1 VKKLIAIITAALVP
15 VFALAIRSD
24 EEIIAIVRT
33 AENGEGLDEAI
44 NLLNGSDDFPPL
56 ADAALG
62 RLWAAKAA
70 RTGFSLLKV
79 LRAKRGLGML
89 DDYLAK
95 HPDDP
100 YALLWRGRS
109 AVETDYLIAGASTA
123 EADLKKALDIFGTE
137 YPDAEAGAA
146 CCLGL
151 GNLAFDLGDLEKART
166 YWELAV
172 TTAPETGPA
181 EDAAEMLRITQG

>member
-1 VKKLIAIITAALVP
+1 VKRLTAIITAVLVP
-15 VFALAIRSD
+15 VFALAICSD
-24 EEIIAIVRT
+24 EEIVALVGA

-44 NLLNGSDDFPPL
+44 NLLNGSDDSPPL
-56 ADAALG
+56 AGAALG

-89 DDYLAK
+89 DDYLAE

-109 AVETDYLIAGASTA
+109 AVETDYLIADASTA
-123 EADLKKALDIFGTE
+123 EADLRKALEIFETE
-137 YPDAEAGAA
+137 RPDAGAA
-146 CCLGL
+146 ACYLGL

-181 EDAAEMLRITQG
+181 EEAAGMLRITQG